1 MRHRLVQ
8 QHSPS
13 SEANRF
19 SASQEIPRI
28 LWKLDVHYRIHKCPP
43 PVPVLSQI
51 DPIHTPTSHFLNIHL
66 NIILPSTPGS
76 PKWSLTPR
84 FPHQNPVYASLLPI
98 YIVSYL
104 LAYLLTYLLN
114 YLLTYL
120 LTYLITYLL
129 THLLTYLLTPC
140 STVLHEKLT
149 GSQLVKKF
157 PAFYGTR
164 RFITA
169 FTSARHLYL
178 SWATSTQT
186 APSSYFFNIHFNIIL
201 PSTPRLPAVP
211 SPHISAP
218 RHYELQQA
226 AWGSTSVFADGR
238 TLEKVRQPLGASH
251 ETRWT
256 PRKLAS

>member
-1 MRHRLVQ
+1 MNHLQKLYQLAMRHRLVQ

-114 YLLTYL
+114 YLLTHL

-140 STVLHEKLT
+140 STVLHEKLI
-149 GSQLVKKF
+149 GLQLVKKF
-157 PAFYGTR
+157 SRISRNPTVPHRNHTR
-164 RFITA
+164 PPPVPILKQLVPIHTPHP
-169 FTSARHLYL
+169 TS
-178 SWATSTQT
+178 
-186 APSSYFFNIHFNIIL
+186 
-201 PSTPRLPAVP
+201 
-211 SPHISAP
+211 
-218 RHYELQQA
+218 
-226 AWGSTSVFADGR
+226 
-238 TLEKVRQPLGASH
+238 
-251 ETRWT
+251 
-256 PRKLAS
+256 